1 MRELI
6 SFCSNGGNK
15 QFVILT
21 KLGAKRTDD
30 INKFKITFNKAYLKL
45 VINFLLNNC
54 FFLVFLT
61 NNWISHVVESR
72 IFYCCSI
79 STLASK

>member
-30 INKFKITFNKAYLKL
+30 INKFKTTFNKAYLKL

-54 FFLVFLT
+54 FF
-61 NNWISHVVESR
+61 
-72 IFYCCSI
+72 
-79 STLASK
+79 